1 MALKKFIG
9 ARYAPEFSGAW
20 SNAKQYAA
28 LSVVYADN
36 RSYVSRKTVPA
47 GTPITNTEF
56 WIQSSD
62 WNAQVAEYNLKVEGY
77 NANVEQY
84 NKNVQD
90 YSAEVR
96 GFYADTLHSF
106 DTKADMQ
113 ADRTLAL
120 GETLLTCGD
129 KKIGDGGGSFYQ
141 VVSETSVTAV
151 ALDNGLFAE
160 PFEFQPY
167 DYSQFQQEVE
177 GYKDSTT
184 RVYNTQQDMVAD
196 VGINTGNILM
206 TTGALEQ
213 GDGQGSFW
221 NVTDNQ
227 EEGSVLLQNGKYAK
241 KFNVASVD
249 ASGTLLFNNKG
260 NQVAIWGVKA
270 GGETVNIPVSYSL
283 GETRTVFVAVEYDS
297 DNTNATVNLVV
308 SGPVSFTKAF
318 AWSDAS
324 VTSGQVK
331 TVIYAITLNSKGN
344 SVYTGAQVA
353 ANYLTTLEKFV
364 QAITANVPDAVTALK
379 EWNGDVVASTD
390 VYFTVNKTIMLA
402 KIVQN
407 SASWFKAIGPL
418 FTLSDTTLKTN
429 SRYSEVGNTNN
440 SIIHDF
446 ILEPG
451 TTYKMNFQRE
461 AFMGSLFNQPKES
474 ITGTYGPFTFNAQ
487 KYQGQLSYVTPTL
500 SSDKVVQI
508 QPSIGEWGAETTDTN
523 LYVPFT
529 VNKPTRITSF
539 TYNHP
544 KSSDSKVRAMII
556 DYNATVTPSYY
567 LFNYTGNETSKT
579 VNCNTVLMPG
589 TKYYFVFTNTTKMAT
604 AVTGTFGNFIFEN
617 APYAGTIHY
626 QDIDY

>member
-9 ARYAPEFSGAW
+9 ARYAPEFAGAW

-84 NKNVQD
+84 NRNVQD

-196 VGINTGNILM
+196 VGINAGNILM
-206 TTGALEQ
+206 TAGALEQ

-221 NVTDNQ
+221 NVTSNQ
-227 EEGSVLLQNGKYAK
+227 EEGSVLLKNGKYAK
-241 KFNVASVD
+241 KFNVSSVN

-270 GGETVNIPVSYSL
+270 GGEMVNIPVSYSL
-283 GETRTVFVAVEYDS
+283 GETRNVFVAVEYDS

-308 SGPVSFTKAF
+308 SGPVSFTQAF

-331 TVIYAITLNSKGN
+331 TVIYAITMNSKGN

-353 ANYLTTLEKFV
+353 ASYLTTLTKFM
-364 QAITANVPDAVTALK
+364 QAITANVPDAINALN
-379 EWNGDVVASTD
+379 EWNGNSVSNLIVF
-390 VYFTVNKTIMLA
+390 FTVNKTIMLT
-402 KIVQN
+402 KIAQN
-407 SASWFKAIGPL
+407 NPSWFKASKPEFSIASSDNKTRSL
-418 FTLSDTTLKTN
+418 FYEYGTT
-429 SRYSEVGNTNN
+429 GNLV
-440 SIIHDF
+440 HDF

-451 TTYKMNFQRE
+451 VTYSMFFGRV
-461 AFMGSLFNQPKES
+461 GSVGDSFNQPKES
-474 ITGTYGPFTFNAQ
+474 ITGTYGPFTFNSQ
-487 KYQGQLSYVTPTL
+487 KYQGQLNYMTPTL
-500 SSDKVVQI
+500 SADKSVQI
-508 QPSIGEWGAETTDTN
+508 QPSIGLWTNETTNNN

-544 KSSDSKVRAMII
+544 KKNGSPVQADITTRT
-556 DYNATVTPSYY
+556 YPSAAPFY
-567 LFNYTGNETSKT
+567 LFGYTGTETSKT
-579 VNCNTVLMPG
+579 VDCSAVLMPG
-589 TKYYFVFTNTTKMAT
+589 TQYYFAFSNTTRMAQPIS
-604 AVTGTFGNFIFEN
+604 GTFGNFIFDN